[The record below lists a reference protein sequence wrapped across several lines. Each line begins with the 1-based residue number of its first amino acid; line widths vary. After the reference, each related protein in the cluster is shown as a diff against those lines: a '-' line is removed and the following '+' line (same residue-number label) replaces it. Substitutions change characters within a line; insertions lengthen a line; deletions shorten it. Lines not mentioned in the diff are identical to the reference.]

1 MGWHFK
7 LNILKNQLKNF
18 LINKNSNINQALN
31 KLNYLGQ
38 DAILFVVD
46 DQNRLIGSL
55 TDGDVR
61 RGLIRGINTKDKV
74 DSIIQKNPK
83 FLIRDNFDILEMI
96 NPF

>member
-74 DSIIQKNPK
+74 DSIIQKNPQ
-83 FLIRDNFDILEMI
+83 
-96 NPF
+96 